1 MASPTE
7 IQAKIQKLQAILDAG
22 VKSVTTDGVTTVF
35 DLESIERQIKYY
47 ESKLPG
53 KQTRRPTAY
62 RVIGLGG

>member
-47 ESKLPG
+47 ES
-53 KQTRRPTAY
+53 
-62 RVIGLGG
+62 IGSMKWLTHSLT